1 MLNKDELQLAKKA
14 RLGDQEAFSILY
26 NEYIKKI
33 YDFLYFK
40 TFSKELAEDLTSQV
54 FLKALKSISRFSSDN
69 FSAWIYT
76 IARNTLIDHYRSTK
90 ETKSIEDCWDLMSD
104 SDTFKNVSN
113 QIALEKIS
121 LIMKDLSSSD
131 RELLLMR
138 LWSNLSFKEIA
149 EITNK
154 KESAV
159 KVSFG
164 RALNR
169 LREKVGPVLLLIIL
183 SIICKKMN

>member
-1 MLNKDELQLAKKA
+1 MLTNDDLQLAQKA
-14 RLGDQEAFSILY
+14 RLGDKEAFSILY
-26 NEYIKKI
+26 NQYVKRI
-33 YDFLYFK
+33 YDFIYFK
-40 TFSKELAEDLTSQV
+40 TFNKELAEDLTSQV
-54 FLKALKSISRFSSDN
+54 FLKVLKNINRFSSDN

-76 IARNTLIDHYRSTK
+76 IARHVLIDHYRSNK
-90 ETKSIEDCWDLMSD
+90 ESKDLNDCWDLKD
-104 SDTFKNVSN
+104 NVDLLREVN
-113 QIALEKIS
+113 DNLMLEKIS
-121 LIMKDLSSSD
+121 LVMKSLSVSD
-131 RELLLMR
+131 RDLLLMR

-149 EITNK
+149 EILDK

-169 LREKVGPVLLLIIL
+169 LREKIEPALLLIVL